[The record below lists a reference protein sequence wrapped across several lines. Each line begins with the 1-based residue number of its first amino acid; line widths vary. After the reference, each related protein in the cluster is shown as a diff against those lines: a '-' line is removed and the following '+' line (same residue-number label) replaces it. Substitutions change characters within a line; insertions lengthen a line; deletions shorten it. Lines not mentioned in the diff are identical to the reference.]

1 MTSAVAS
8 APGKVVLSGE
18 YAVLEGAPAICMAI
32 DKRARAEVSMA
43 ASDYQTVRTSGYID
57 GQWKFSA
64 NQDGIFEWIGDGPP
78 EGGLDLLHEVWA
90 GMGISGNFDISL
102 DTSKFLDPV
111 SGSKLGLGSS
121 AALTVAL
128 VTAFS
133 NVTERAGVDAKNAAE
148 AHRRLQHG
156 QGSGV
161 DIAASLAGGVI
172 EFRMQDEVFGR
183 PMTWPVGLE
192 YALLWS
198 GLPSSTSEQLR
209 KLDEARRSMG
219 FPASITRLC
228 EAAEATASCWANGG
242 TTDLLA
248 EFHRYVNVLMQ
259 FDVDH
264 DLGIFDAG
272 HKELAEAAAE
282 RKVVYKPCGAGGGD
296 SGVVFATDR
305 EAVAEF
311 ANFAG
316 HCGYRL
322 LDVSLEV
329 SGAILEN

>member
-1 MTSAVAS
+1 
-8 APGKVVLSGE
+8 
-18 YAVLEGAPAICMAI
+18 MAI
-32 DKRARAEVSMA
+32 DKRARAEVSIA
-43 ASDYQTVRTSGYID
+43 ATDYQTVRTSGYID
-57 GQWKFSA
+57 GRWKFSA

-102 DTSKFLDPV
+102 DTAEFLDPV

-133 NVTERAGVDAKNAAE
+133 NVTVRAGVDARNAAE

-172 EFRMQDEVFGR
+172 EYRMQDEAFGR

-198 GLPSSTSEQLR
+198 GLPTSTSEQLQ

-219 FPASITRLC
+219 SPASITRLC

-248 EFHRYVNVLMQ
+248 EFHRYVNALMQ

-272 HKELAEAAAE
+272 HKELAEAAAK

-322 LDVSLEV
+322 LDVSLEA

>member
-1 MTSAVAS
+1 
-8 APGKVVLSGE
+8 
-18 YAVLEGAPAICMAI
+18 MAI
-32 DKRARAEVSMA
+32 DKRARAEVSIA
-43 ASDYQTVRTSGYID
+43 AADYQTVRTSGYID

-102 DTSKFLDPV
+102 DTSEFIDPV

-128 VTAFS
+128 ITAFS
-133 NVTERAGVDAKNAAE
+133 NVTERAGVDARNAAE

-156 QGSGV
+156 QGSGA

-172 EFRMQDEVFGR
+172 EFRMQDEAFGR

-198 GLPSSTSEQLR
+198 GLPTSTSEQLQ

-219 FPASITRLC
+219 SPASITRLC

-248 EFHRYVNVLMQ
+248 EFHRYVNALMQ

-272 HKELAEAAAE
+272 HKELVEAAAE

-322 LDVSLEV
+322 LDVSLEA